1 MFLAVYCEHLQLQRR
16 QLTEPAVLVTKERI
30 VQVNEAAQ
38 EQGVKLG
45 MGLASAAAL
54 CGALHVYPYE
64 QEVEQQL
71 LQELAAQ
78 CYQLTGD
85 IILCA
90 SDCLIFAAASMRALY
105 PSNDALFHALAPTI
119 RAFVPQFYYACAG
132 SIEAAEVLARNKS
145 HFISDDEQACT
156 ERLAHVPV
164 QGLLLS
170 AEHKQQ
176 LARLGIHTTQQ
187 LLALPIA
194 QLRQRFH
201 YELVDYLTRLRGQLQ
216 RTCLPKKSRYY
227 RFYQPAQRFCETHE
241 LNFEIED
248 SARLLSPLTQLCERM
263 CHYLRQH
270 QLHTQ
275 QLTFIL
281 LFREQPQ
288 QSLILQSVEPQ
299 AQLSAWLRLLTIKL
313 DALALDAPVIAIR
326 LQCEDFITVDG
337 SSHNLF
343 EKRQQGLA
351 RQQLL
356 SVLHTRL
363 GDERCYRLL
372 QGRAHVPE
380 YAQVQEGTLH
390 ALSVPKEQNT
400 TAYLRPNFLITP
412 TPLTEPL
419 CILRG
424 PERIQSHWWQQA
436 QVERDY
442 YVGENNQGQLCW
454 VFKDKQQQWFVQG
467 YFA

>member
-1 MFLAVYCEHLQLQRR
+1 MYLAVYCEHLQLQRR
-16 QLTEPAVLVTKERI
+16 ELTEPAVLVAKERI
-30 VQVNEAAQ
+30 VQVNETAHK
-38 EQGVKLG
+38 QGVKQG

-64 QEVEQQL
+64 QNVEQQQ

-90 SDCLIFAAASMRALY
+90 SDCLIFAAASMRVLY
-105 PSNDALFHALAPTI
+105 PSNEALFHALAPTI
-119 RAFVPQFYYACAG
+119 RAFVPQFYYACA
-132 SIEAAEVLARNKS
+132 SSMEAAEVLARYKAN
-145 HFISDDEQACT
+145 FISDDEQVCAQ
-156 ERLAHVPV
+156 RLAQVPV
-164 QGLLLS
+164 QALLLS
-170 AEHKQQ
+170 DEHKQQ
-176 LARLGIHTTQQ
+176 LARLGINTTQQ
-187 LLALPIA
+187 LLALPLA

-216 RTCLPKKSRYY
+216 RASLPKKSRYY
-227 RFYQPAQRFCETHE
+227 RFYQPAQYFSETQE

-248 SARLLSPLTQLCERM
+248 SARLLTPLTQLCERI
-263 CHYLRQH
+263 CVYLRQH
-270 QLHTQ
+270 QWHTQ
-275 QLTFIL
+275 QLTFTL

-288 QSLILQSVEPQ
+288 LNLILQSVEPQ
-299 AQLSAWLRLLTIKL
+299 SQLAPWLRLLTIKL
-313 DALALDAPVIAIR
+313 DALKLTAPVIAVR
-326 LQCEDFITVDG
+326 LQCDEFVTVDG
-337 SSHNLF
+337 SSRNLF

-363 GDERCYRLL
+363 GEERCYRLL
-372 QGRAHVPE
+372 QGRAHIPE
-380 YAQVQEGTLH
+380 YAQVQESTLH
-390 ALSVPKEQNT
+390 AVNTAIEQK
-400 TAYLRPNFLITP
+400 AAPYLRPNFLITP
-412 TPLTEPL
+412 TALTEPL

-424 PERIQSHWWQQA
+424 PERIQSHWWQQE